1 MKTINQ
7 IRADFPL
14 LSQEVNGKP
23 LVYLDNGATTQKP
36 QQVID
41 AISKYYKFENSNI
54 HRGVHTL
61 SQEATDA
68 YEQARVK
75 IQHFLNAKYSHE
87 IIFTSGTTGGINMIA
102 SSLRTSIKSNDEI
115 IITAMEH
122 HSNIVPW
129 QMLCEET
136 GAILKVIA
144 INKKGELLFDLGFK
158 ELFPFKDGRAK
169 VKTETGKFGII
180 DTTGKLIIDTIFQE
194 IDYKIYRS

>member
-87 IIFTSGTTGGINMIA
+87 IIL
-102 SSLRTSIKSNDEI
+102 LREQ
-115 IITAMEH
+115 
-122 HSNIVPW
+122 P
-129 QMLCEET
+129 EE
-136 GAILKVIA
+136 
-144 INKKGELLFDLGFK
+144 
-158 ELFPFKDGRAK
+158 
-169 VKTETGKFGII
+169 
-180 DTTGKLIIDTIFQE
+180 
-194 IDYKIYRS
+194 